1 VFLQDSG
8 LPIFIYRYEGGHSS
22 YAALAVIIC
31 KLCKWEQ
38 ASPVILLVVEEDPQV
53 GLQGLVLSLCLPIC
67 LWMECG
73 AQASFLLND
82 CADLCPYPADEDGAS
97 V

>member
-1 VFLQDSG
+1 VFLRDSG
-8 LPIFIYRYEGGHSS
+8 LPVFIYHHEGGHSS
-22 YAALAVIIC
+22 CAVLAVIIC

-38 ASPVILLVVEEDPQV
+38 AGSVILLVVDEDPQV
-53 GLQGLVLSLCLPIC
+53 GLQGLVLSLCLPIY

-73 AQASFLLND
+73 AQASLLLND